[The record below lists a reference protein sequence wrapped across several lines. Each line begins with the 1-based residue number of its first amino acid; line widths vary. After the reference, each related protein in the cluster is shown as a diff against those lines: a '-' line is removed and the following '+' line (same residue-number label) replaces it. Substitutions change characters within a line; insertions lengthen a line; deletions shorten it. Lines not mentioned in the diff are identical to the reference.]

1 MTVAGQ
7 PAPTRWPRPFAR
19 AQAPRWRG
27 TLSLGVQ
34 ACFAWL
40 GSYRQ
45 CATLACTAPTERAL
59 LAHQPHLTHR
69 FASLF
74 DMVEVGGKGWAASLR
89 QKGEARHS
97 ERYRERCSDS
107 TAQNGPPVV
116 MNPAHYGSST
126 QCGFGPWSETSYQW
140 REDQVP
146 WHLPRRGEAAPQG
159 GSSIQ
164 RGEPPA
170 ARRAWVNQELQFRS
184 VADEVQHLQARLC
197 ALAAAVAELPA
208 VFQSS
213 MGEVAAEQERLHAD
227 LLQWRQQMREHNAEM
242 REHKVEVAAMLVDV
256 RRACGADVEAERART
271 GERVAALEAQLEA
284 AVAGQ
289 QRLRREAVESEQQRR
304 REATAVQQKMDA
316 LARSLRVVSEHSS
329 LSVSSE

>member
-1 MTVAGQ
+1 MFRMVSFIQTVCYKYFTSRNTE
-7 PAPTRWPRPFAR
+7 TRASGASGPI
-19 AQAPRWRG
+19 G
-27 TLSLGVQ
+27 
-34 ACFAWL
+34 
-40 GSYRQ
+40 
-45 CATLACTAPTERAL
+45 
-59 LAHQPHLTHR
+59 
-69 FASLF
+69 FASFF

-89 QKGEARHS
+89 QKSEARHS
-97 ERYRERCSDS
+97 ERCSERYSDS
-107 TAQNGPPVV
+107 AAQDGPPAA
-116 MNPAHYGSST
+116 MNPAHLHYGSST
-126 QCGFGPWSETSYQW
+126 QRGLGPWSETSYQW

-146 WHLPRRGEAAPQG
+146 WHLPRRGEAASQG

-170 ARRAWVNQELQFRS
+170 ARRARVNQELQFRS

-256 RRACGADVEAERART
+256 RRACGADVEAERTRT
-271 GERVAALEAQLEA
+271 DERMAALEAQLEA

-304 REATAVQQKMDA
+304 REATAVQQKLDA
-316 LARSLRVVSEHSS
+316 LARSLRVVSEHSG